1 MMPYIRGYEEDGFVK
16 QLEVT
21 RQSLEIIS
29 PEKVFSKALITN
41 LGTIYFYR
49 YLFGIPKQ
57 AKLYSSHSKGSPSLN
72 I

>member
-29 PEKVFSKALITN
+29 PEKVFFPSMNYK
-41 LGTIYFYR
+41 FR
-49 YLFGIPKQ
+49 YNFIFTDTCLAYQNKQ
-57 AKLYSSHSKGSPSLN
+57 NCIQATQKDLQV
-72 I
+72 